1 MAKICLALILFITTL
16 NAYSQQDGLILIDA
30 EDNRPFYLKM
40 GDKIYNS
47 SPIGHLTVSNLK
59 DSTYIITI
67 GFPNNHFPESQFS
80 VRVIRKD
87 QGFHLRQSEDKGPEL
102 YNWQTRETI
111 LRIPSLANART
122 RNLTKGIR
130 MDDDFSRLMAAV
142 VNDTLVMYNTYIPDR
157 AVDSLKSIS
166 EAKVQAPKKLETV
179 GDSTKKQV
187 AANIPVPAG
196 DKPVKKK
203 PGKLTKMLPV
213 IMIGQQTLADAYQV
227 TYVSYTKKGRAD
239 TVRIEIP
246 FETTEISGRAEPNAM
261 PDKAV
266 ANNQEFMKDSGVI
279 VPAVPETK
287 KKATNSNCKKTATD
301 HEIDALRVK
310 MMNEDKEDHRVDVAK
325 KFFTTKCVSVNQVK
339 ALSELFSGDKSRY
352 QFYEAAYPFV
362 SDPENFGELSASL
375 LDKSYKDQFNAQ
387 F

>member
-1 MAKICLALILFITTL
+1 
-16 NAYSQQDGLILIDA
+16 
-30 EDNRPFYLKM
+30 M

-47 SPIGHLTVSNLK
+47 SPVGHLTVSNLK

-67 GFPNNHFPESQFS
+67 GFPKNHFPESQFS
-80 VRVIRKD
+80 VRVTRKD
-87 QGFHLRQSEDKGPEL
+87 QGFHLKQSGDKGPEL
-102 YNWQTRETI
+102 FNWQTRETI
-111 LRIPSLANART
+111 LPIPSVANART

-130 MDDDFSRLMAAV
+130 MDDAFSRLMAAV
-142 VNDTLVMYNTYIPDR
+142 VNDTLVMYNTYIPDQ
-157 AVDSLKSIS
+157 AVDSPKSIS
-166 EAKVQAPKKLETV
+166 GANVQAPKKLETV
-179 GDSTKKQV
+179 GDSSGKQI
-187 AANIPVPAG
+187 AANAPVPGGA
-196 DKPVKKK
+196 KPVKKK
-203 PGKLTKMLPV
+203 PGKLTKILPV

-246 FETTEISGRAEPNAM
+246 LETTEISGRAEPNAM

-266 ANNQEFMKDSGVI
+266 ANNQEYMKDSGVI
-279 VPAVPETK
+279 VPAVLETK
-287 KKATNSNCKKTATD
+287 KKASNSNCRKTATD

-310 MMNEDKEDHRVDVAK
+310 MMNEDTEDHRVDVAK

>member
-1 MAKICLALILFITTL
+1 MAKIGLALILFITTL

-30 EDNRPFYLKM
+30 ENNQPFYLRM

-47 SPIGHLTVSNLK
+47 SPVGHLTVSNLK
-59 DSTYIITI
+59 DSAYIITI
-67 GFPNNHFPESQFS
+67 GFPKNHFPESQFS
-80 VRVIRKD
+80 VRVTRKD
-87 QGFHLRQSEDKGPEL
+87 QGFHLKQSEDKGLEL
-102 YNWQTRETI
+102 YNWQTRATI
-111 LRIPSLANART
+111 FAIPSVTNART
-122 RNLTKGIR
+122 RNLVKGIR
-130 MDDDFSRLMAAV
+130 MDDAFSRLMAGV
-142 VNDTLVMYNTYIPDR
+142 VNDTLVMYNTYIPDK
-157 AVDSLKSIS
+157 AIDSPKSIS
-166 EAKVQAPKKLETV
+166 ETNVQVPEKLKTV
-179 GDSTKKQV
+179 GDSSGKQT
-187 AANIPVPAG
+187 AASMPVPAG
-196 DKPVKKK
+196 AKPVKKK

-246 FETTEISGRAEPNAM
+246 LEATEISTRAEPNAM

-266 ANNQEFMKDSGVI
+266 ANNQELMKDSGVI

-287 KKATNSNCKKTATD
+287 KKASNSNCKKTATD
-301 HEIDALRVK
+301 HDIDALRVK
-310 MMNEDKEDHRVDVAK
+310 MMNEDMEDHRVDAAK
-325 KFFTTKCVSVNQVK
+325 KFFATKCVSVNQIK